1 MKDHLRVVFF
11 STVIEQADFRIDGAV
26 VMHRKL
32 RLRKREDFN
41 TVYRYGKSFANS
53 QFVVYWRRRAK
64 KGSFRMGVSASSKL
78 GGAVVRNRLRRMVKE
93 IVRLNAG
100 KLLEDIDLILI
111 VRKPALA
118 LAYKEMEGS
127 ILHVLRKAG
136 LLIGSKPNP
145 SGSRPASGRGNRPA
159 QRKDK

>member
-1 MKDHLRVVFF
+1 
-11 STVIEQADFRIDGAV
+11 
-26 VMHRKL
+26 MHRKL

-53 QFVVYWRRRAK
+53 QFVVYWRKRSPT
-64 KGSFRMGVSASSKL
+64 GTFRMGVSASSKL

-93 IVRLNAG
+93 IVRLNAA
-100 KLLEDIDLILI
+100 KLQADLDLVLI
-111 VRKPALA
+111 VRKPALS

-136 LLIGSKPNP
+136 LLKGSKPFNP
-145 SGSRPASGRGNRPA
+145 GGKPPSPQGNRGQKRPDN
-159 QRKDK
+159 KGK